1 MNDRL
6 VACAK
11 SSAETLKTY
20 WSADIL
26 RDKHETGLHLAALGP
41 DNIICGI
48 IASQWLLT
56 LFVHALPD
64 GNASRRL

>member
-1 MNDRL
+1 M
-6 VACAK
+6 
-11 SSAETLKTY
+11 
-20 WSADIL
+20 
-26 RDKHETGLHLAALGP
+26 ETGLHLAALGP

-64 GNASRRL
+64 GNASQPLVNGLLVLNKLN